1 MLQYSP
7 FSSFTDVSWFE
18 FQIQTTDTSV
28 RISDIYAVFQP
39 GPGSILSVNGSG
51 AVSAPPPSLLFTAT
65 NPGIF
70 YTMRASPSLPS
81 PAQGHVDPKYAA
93 ILHHVT
99 AVLIIVTG
107 GGGTGKGVWVW
118 GGRGQCSDS
127 VPAIRRRSPVWCL
140 LCNSAV
146 SIIIPGDGRW
156 ASPSSERTDPVYMSQ
171 LATTEKSVQQTS
183 AKKIR

>member
-1 MLQYSP
+1 MSTYMLQYSP

-18 FQIQTTDTSV
+18 FQIQTTETSV

-51 AVSAPPPSLLFTAT
+51 AGSAPPPH
-65 NPGIF
+65 
-70 YTMRASPSLPS
+70 YCSPQRIPDL
-81 PAQGHVDPKYAA
+81 
-93 ILHHVT
+93 LHHEGVT
-99 AVLIIVTG
+99 QPPLSCTRTRGHEIRRHLASCDSGPYHRDRGRG
-107 GGGTGKGVWVW
+107 GGGGEGGWVW

-127 VPAIRRRSPVWCL
+127 VSAIRRRSPVWCL

-156 ASPSSERTDPVYMSQ
+156 ASPSSER
-171 LATTEKSVQQTS
+171 
-183 AKKIR
+183 